1 MTHRKLYTKEYKQE
15 AVRLVRESGKSCAQ
29 VARDL
34 GLSESVLGRWRK
46 ELEARPDTAFPG
58 QGNAHDAQLRA
69 LRRENELLRQERE
82 VLNGAISIFSLPEV
96 SLPEAGSQKL

>member
-1 MTHRKLYTKEYKQE
+1 MR
-15 AVRLVRESGKSCAQ
+15 
-29 VARDL
+29 
-34 GLSESVLGRWRK
+34 
-46 ELEARPDTAFPG
+46 
-58 QGNAHDAQLRA
+58 QGNAHDAELRA